1 MDDYWHIFEK
11 LNSFKTI
18 TFFPFSK
25 ESKNGFLRK
34 NVKAQI
40 TLSWFAFLIQNGFY
54 IWADAYWISKKCFK
68 MRITLKYTSVANKS
82 KTFTL
87 DISIA
92 PILLKI
98 TCIKYKWKIIFNH
111 FPILTTN
118 WIYVLSISYL
128 WYYSSCWKRKKK
140 TILSQL

>member
-1 MDDYWHIFEK
+1 MGDYWHF
-11 LNSFKTI
+11 FKRI
-18 TFFPFSK
+18 TFFCFK
-25 ESKNGFLRK
+25 RIQKWFLKNMLRQK
-34 NVKAQI
+34 I
-40 TLSWFAFLIQNGFY
+40 TLSWFAFLIQNRFY

-68 MRITLKYTSVANKS
+68 MRIKLKYTSVANKS

-128 WYYSSCWKRKKK
+128 WYYSSCWKRKKNNIEP
-140 TILSQL
+140 TLEGN